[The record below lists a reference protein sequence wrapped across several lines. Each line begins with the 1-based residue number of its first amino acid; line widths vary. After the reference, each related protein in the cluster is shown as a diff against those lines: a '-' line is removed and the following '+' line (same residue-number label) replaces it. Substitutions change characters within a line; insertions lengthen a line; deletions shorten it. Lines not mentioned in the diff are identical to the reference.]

1 MSAKQESETLMNALL
16 PVAEEMLR
24 KYGEFY
30 PYGGYMKPD
39 GTIVQVGASDPDTDH
54 PKSKDLIYVLRSSFQ
69 DLAQR
74 GKCKAAAMVFDVT
87 VTLPNSE
94 HNSDAIQVSLE
105 HSEGYSTEVFFPYQL
120 IENKL
125 VYGEIFAQQ
134 GKAEVFAGGMMRE
147 SDAGKQIIGK
157 WRSDPANAEA
167 IAAYGDVSLDFSRNG
182 ALTYTIHPEGKR
194 QIMLMTYRIDRD
206 VLVTDQP
213 SNRKEERTRFRIT
226 SEGKLFLE
234 HEHRPSTYIRV
245 VDSPSL
251 PLPSVNQN

>member
-147 SDAGKQIIGK
+147 SDAGKQIIANGGAILRTQK
-157 WRSDPANAEA
+157 QSPRMVMFRST
-167 IAAYGDVSLDFSRNG
+167 SRG
-182 ALTYTIHPEGKR
+182 TGR
-194 QIMLMTYRIDRD
+194 
-206 VLVTDQP
+206 
-213 SNRKEERTRFRIT
+213 
-226 SEGKLFLE
+226 
-234 HEHRPSTYIRV
+234 
-245 VDSPSL
+245 L
-251 PLPSVNQN
+251 PTQSIPRASGRSC